1 MKYALPTTPASGIEF
16 ALGISIVLT
25 ILKAIIGFTSGSLA
39 ILGSALDSLM
49 DIFVSGVNVTALK
62 LSERVRSRDFTYGLG
77 KVQGFAAIFEGI
89 VVLSSG
95 VFLGYHGILNFI
107 AKKAPEV
114 TSIEIIIMLV
124 AIVGT
129 SVIMWNFLRISK
141 LHNSLLIK
149 ADALHYSSDLYM
161 NGGILIALI
170 ASKYLGL
177 WWCDS
182 VFALGIGLWI
192 LSNALPIIGSGIS
205 MLLDRSLDPT
215 SIEKIEKMLL
225 TNPAIESFHYL
236 KTRKSWD
243 DIFIEAHIVF
253 RDKTISLRKAHD
265 TGEILE
271 NALRKIFPGSTI
283 TLHLDTEGLEE
294 GE

>member
-236 KTRKSWD
+236 KTRKS
-243 DIFIEAHIVF
+243 
-253 RDKTISLRKAHD
+253 
-265 TGEILE
+265 
-271 NALRKIFPGSTI
+271 
-283 TLHLDTEGLEE
+283 
-294 GE
+294 